1 ARLCDELQI
10 DFEVALFNRS
20 FSARPDDSEWSYSR
34 RKSQATGGLRRSQ
47 GQAADRLTNTINHYL
62 VKPFNS
68 RWRRSEDL
76 LAGLFY
82 AASHPTRAAAEAR
95 KSPQEAPPI
104 GMFEKAA
111 NVDEFNLSYAAE
123 RMSRLGAGVR
133 VLVVL
138 ADGMTRGSLEG
149 LARSVE
155 AVEHTGTTVLG
166 IGIGDDTVQMAYGR
180 HQIVQSPDTLAVAMV
195 DGVREALRRSL
206 ALSGVDEWWA
216 RTRTRETMTT
226 WKEQAGA

>member
-1 ARLCDELQI
+1 M
-10 DFEVALFNRS
+10 
-20 FSARPDDSEWSYSR
+20 
-34 RKSQATGGLRRSQ
+34 
-47 GQAADRLTNTINHYL
+47 TNTINHYL

-68 RWRRSEDL
+68 RWRTSEDL

-82 AASHPTRAAAEAR
+82 SAAHPTRAAAEAR
-95 KSPQEAPPI
+95 KSPQDAPPV

-123 RMSRLGAGVR
+123 RISRLGATVR

-138 ADGMTRGSLEG
+138 ADGMTRGSLES

-166 IGIGDDTVQMAYGR
+166 IGIGDDTVQVAYGR
-180 HQIVQSPDTLAVAMV
+180 NQVVERPDALATAMV
-195 DGVREALRRSL
+195 EGVRGALRRSL
-206 ALSGVDEWWA
+206 ALSGMDEWW
-216 RTRTRETMTT
+216 TRAATRERMTT